1 MFVNPSSNSYQYDL
15 LSHVW
20 ITGTGFVLTTGSV
33 VIKMKGFLN
42 YEVPQ
47 WCQCQFFDF
56 SGRIHTNKGSYCS
69 IRLQF
74 QRSPHSFY
82 QKCVSKGINLL
93 CSLDNWC
100 QHYVKVN
107 TSGVNISQRN
117 TNTTCDITDVLSSR

>member
-1 MFVNPSSNSYQYDL
+1 
-15 LSHVW
+15 
-20 ITGTGFVLTTGSV
+20 
-33 VIKMKGFLN
+33 MKFLN
-42 YEVPQ
+42 DASVNFLTFQGEYIWTKVHTIYFISTDSIFYLFLVFVTKRRTQKQPKPWVNNAFWYRTQMPQ
-47 WCQCQFFDF
+47 
-56 SGRIHTNKGSYCS
+56 
-69 IRLQF
+69 RLQF